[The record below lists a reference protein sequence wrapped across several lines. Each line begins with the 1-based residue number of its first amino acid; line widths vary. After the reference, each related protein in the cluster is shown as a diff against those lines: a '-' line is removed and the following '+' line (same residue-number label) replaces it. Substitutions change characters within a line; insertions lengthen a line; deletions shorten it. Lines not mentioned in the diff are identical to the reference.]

1 MDRKLESLLG
11 TFGLYT
17 ISADELL
24 TMDFTGRP
32 ALDYGTTAHTLTWR
46 ELVRREP
53 RLAELLQEARTV
65 DDSDPHFCANAVW
78 YGYNG
83 YAGLKGR
90 LCQLVGWDA
99 DTDDPILRTPE
110 AYDLAYDTIYDALPP
125 CRHCGCLRI
134 G

>member
-1 MDRKLESLLG
+1 
-11 TFGLYT
+11 
-17 ISADELL
+17 
-24 TMDFTGRP
+24 MDFTGRP